1 MAKLLEVA
9 PVAHSCNSSYSGGRD
24 QEDWGSKSAREIV
37 WETLSWKNS
46 SHKRADGMAQGPEFK
61 PQNYEFK
68 KKKKKETRKSCNFE
82 YLNLVLYGYTKIQ
95 LECHFK

>member
-1 MAKLLEVA
+1 
-9 PVAHSCNSSYSGGRD
+9 
-24 QEDWGSKSAREIV
+24 
-37 WETLSWKNS
+37 
-46 SHKRADGMAQGPEFK
+46 MAQGPEFK